1 MSKKNKSKQGNKSN
15 NIFDLYSQKNKRSYI
30 SIVDEYPIT
39 HSNKTS
45 KKHAVDQEE
54 LLNRKASQ
62 LSRSPM
68 SMLPMVAIMF
78 WLVPNTPS
86 IITIMMIGFL
96 GLMNPINSILNISQ
110 QFSSVEGK
118 IANNKLVMN
127 KVVFVALN
135 LFVFCLGLW
144 KFSKLDL
151 LPTKEADWIA
161 FYSSPVALEMSSP

>member
-110 QFSSVEGK
+110 RF
-118 IANNKLVMN
+118 I
-127 KVVFVALN
+127 
-135 LFVFCLGLW
+135 LGYI
-144 KFSKLDL
+144 DG
-151 LPTKEADWIA
+151 
-161 FYSSPVALEMSSP
+161 